1 MKYLSKIYQ
10 SAAFMLLAG
19 LLFGCA
25 KVEEPDYREKD
36 YGYVQFKVYKA
47 ASYQTKTDPTIQYL
61 ADIAKVSLTMK
72 DSSGSEVTQTLVLS
86 ASTDLAAEY
95 GLRSEKLML
104 LADTY
109 TIDNYYL
116 YDKLDNMVASYSPS
130 ADNNKFT
137 VVAGGLSVHDLLAD
151 VVERGS
157 VRFSLI
163 KDFTETPETKT
174 PSVKEQYTFD
184 EIGYV
189 TIELKN
195 IKIKF
200 EMLPADFAIHFDD
213 DRKPDPDKDK
223 GWQTSSFECDTLVY
237 LKAGTYEV
245 RSYTVYNKDKDEL
258 EYNDEVQLSFSV
270 SDNVTTEVEVPVKLH
285 EDAYIKDYR
294 ALKKIHEAL
303 GGENWYYQG
312 DEWPV
317 GSNWDF
323 DKDIDLWGSQP
334 GVKLLDNGRVALIS
348 LSGFGISGD
357 MPAALGELTALEE
370 LYLGNHNEM
379 NFLDNDPTV
388 QFGTTSVNRMERHA
402 EYLRRSHT
410 LTQFS
415 EPIARGMKEKG
426 VWIPEIAL
434 YDSMTEKEIF
444 DARGNMRI
452 KPMQDVLPG
461 VKTNGLKSL
470 PKEIANLKNLRIFF
484 LANAAVTELPAELA
498 QCEEITDLE
507 IYNCPDMKNFP
518 AVISQLP
525 KLTSANLSANPQWKD
540 VDEGL
545 VALSTGPSAK
555 SLQIIYLNECSLT
568 VLPKEL
574 NNMKRLGMLSVA
586 SNKIH
591 TIESAY
597 PDISFVQLFLDNNE
611 ITEIPHTVVNGKRMF
626 FRIEDVETF
635 SCSYN
640 KLTRFPDIFDAGSMF
655 GMSSVNFSYNQIT
668 EIENGDSD
676 DYQGIY
682 VATLSLANNPDLKKY
697 PKCLATSKSKV
708 DYVNVRG
715 CGIEEIPEGSFTG
728 ENTKYLVSLDLSYNK
743 LKDFPRE
750 FTAASFP
757 YFYGLDLSY
766 NQLSEFP
773 YEPFDCASLTMLAV
787 RGQRNSKGERCLTE
801 WPTGV
806 YNHTGLRALYLGSN
820 DLGKINDTISY
831 LIYYLDISDNPNIV
845 FDASDICYNWQAGT
859 YFLLYDKT
867 QQILNCDAMLQ

>member
-1 MKYLSKIYQ
+1 MKLTRFVKLSAIATL
-10 SAAFMLLAG
+10 AA
-19 LLFGCA
+19 LFIASCA
-25 KVEEPDYREKD
+25 KVEEPDYREQD
-36 YGYVQFKVYKA
+36 YGYVQFKVFKA
-47 ASYQTKTDPTIQYL
+47 ASYQTKAESSIQYL
-61 ADIAKVSLTMK
+61 GDIAKVSLLLK
-72 DSSGSEVTQTLVLS
+72 NSAGSEVSQTLVLS
-86 ASTDLAAEY
+86 ASSDYAAEY

-116 YDKLDNMVASYSPS
+116 YDKLDNMVASYTPS
-130 ADNNKFT
+130 ADNKKFT

-157 VRFSLI
+157 IKFSLV
-163 KDFTETPETKT
+163 KDFTETPATKT
-174 PSVKEQYTFD
+174 SVVKEQYTFD

-195 IKIKF
+195 TDIKF
-200 EMLPADFAIHFDD
+200 EMLPADFSLHFDD
-213 DRKPDPDKDK
+213 QKKPDPNKDK

-237 LKAGTYEV
+237 IKAGTYEV
-245 RSYTVYNKDKDEL
+245 KSYTVYNKEKEEL
-258 EYNDEVQLSFSV
+258 EYNDEVTLSFSV
-270 SDNVTTEVEVPVKLH
+270 SDNTTTKVAVPVKLH

-294 ALKKIHEAL
+294 ALKKIYDAL
-303 GGENWYYQG
+303 DGPNWYYQG

-317 GSNWDF
+317 GSTWNF
-323 DKDIDLWGSQP
+323 DKDIDLWGDQP
-334 GVKLLDNGRVALIS
+334 GVKLHDNGRVALLS

-388 QFGTTSVNRMERHA
+388 QFGTTSLNRMDRHA
-402 EYLRRSHT
+402 EYLRRSHV

-426 VWIPEIAL
+426 VSIPEIAL
-434 YDSMTEKEIF
+434 YETMTEKEIF

-461 VKTNGLKSL
+461 VKTNNLKSL
-470 PKEIANLKNLRIFF
+470 PAEIAKLKNLRIFF
-484 LANAAVTELPAELA
+484 LANSAIPELPAELA

-518 AVISQLP
+518 TVISQLP
-525 KLTSANLSANPQWKD
+525 KLTSANLSANPQWND

-545 VALSTGPSAK
+545 VALGTGLSAK
-555 SLQIIYLNECSLT
+555 ALQIIYMNECSLT

-574 NNMKRLGMLSVA
+574 NNMKKLGMLSVA

-597 PDISFVQLFLDNNE
+597 PDIAFVQLFLDNNQ
-611 ITEIPHTVVNGKRMF
+611 ITEIPSTIRNGKRIF
-626 FRIEDVETF
+626 FRTEDVETF

-640 KLTRFPDIFDAGSMF
+640 KLTKFPDIFDAESIY
-655 GMSSVNFSYNQIT
+655 GMSSVDFSYNCIT
-668 EIENGDSD
+668 EFENQDA

-682 VATLSLANNPDLKKY
+682 VATLSLANNPDLKKF
-697 PKCLATSKSKV
+697 PKCIADSKSKV
-708 DYVNVRG
+708 DYINVRG
-715 CGIEEIPEGSFTG
+715 CGIEEIPAGSFTG

-787 RGQRNSKGERCLTE
+787 RGQRNEKGERCLSE

-806 YNHTGLRALYLGSN
+806 YNHTGLRALYVGSN

-831 LIYYLDISDNPNIV
+831 LIYFLDISDNPNIV
-845 FDASDICYNWQAGT
+845 FDASDICYNWQSGT

-867 QQILNCDAMLQ
+867 QKILNCDAMLQ

>member
-1 MKYLSKIYQ
+1 MRYLTKIYRLI
-10 SAAFMLLAG
+10 ALALVAG
-19 LLFGCA
+19 TVLGCA
-25 KVEEPDYREKD
+25 AVEEPDFREKD
-36 YGYVQFKVYKA
+36 YGYVQFKIYKA
-47 ASYQTKTDPTIQYL
+47 ASYQTKAESQIQYL
-61 ADIAKVSLTMK
+61 GDIAKVNLVMK
-72 DSSGSEVTQTLVLS
+72 ASDGSEVSQTLVLS
-86 ASTDLAAEY
+86 ASSDYAAEY

-116 YDKLDNMVASYSPS
+116 YDKLDNLVASYAP
-130 ADNNKFT
+130 ADGQDKFT

-157 VRFSLI
+157 IRFSLI

-174 PSVKEQYTFD
+174 SVVKEQYTFD

-195 IKIKF
+195 TDIKF
-200 EMLPADFAIHFDD
+200 EMLPADFSIHFDEQK
-213 DRKPDPDKDK
+213 KPDPDQDK
-223 GWQTSSFECDTLVY
+223 GWQTSSFECDTLVSI
-237 LKAGTYEV
+237 KAGTYEV
-245 RSYTVYNKDKDEL
+245 KSYTVYNRDKDEL
-258 EYNDEVQLSFSV
+258 EYNDEVQLSFTV
-270 SDNVTTEVEVPVKLH
+270 KDNITTEVKVPVKLH

-303 GGENWYYQG
+303 DGKNWYYQG

-357 MPAALGELTALEE
+357 MPAALGDLTALEE
-370 LYLGNHNEM
+370 LYLGNHNET
-379 NFLDNDPTV
+379 NFLDEDPTV
-388 QFGTTSVNRMERHA
+388 QFGTTSANRMARHS
-402 EYLRRSHT
+402 EYLRKTHV

-426 VWIPEIAL
+426 VSIPEIAL
-434 YDSMTEKEIF
+434 YDTMTEKDIF

-461 VKTNGLKSL
+461 VKTNNLTSL
-470 PKEIANLKNLRIFF
+470 PAEISKLKNLRILFI
-484 LANAAVTELPAELA
+484 ANTALTELPDELA

-507 IYNCPDMKNFP
+507 IYNCPDMKKFP
-518 AVISQLP
+518 TVISQLP
-525 KLTSANLSANPQWKD
+525 KLTSANLSANPQWED
-540 VDEGL
+540 VNDGL
-545 VALSTGPSAK
+545 RALGTGLSAK

-568 VLPKEL
+568 VLPTEI
-574 NNMKRLGMLSVA
+574 NNMKKLGMLSAA

-597 PDISFVQLFLDNNE
+597 PDISFVQLFLDDNE
-611 ITEIPHTVVNGKRMF
+611 ITEIPHTVRNGKRIF

-635 SCSYN
+635 SCTYN
-640 KLTRFPDIFDAGSMF
+640 KLSKFPDIFDAESIY
-655 GMSSVNFSYNQIT
+655 GMSSVDFSYNQIT
-668 EIENGDSD
+668 EFENQDA

-682 VATLSLANNPDLKKY
+682 VATLSLANNPGLKKF
-697 PKCLATSKSKV
+697 PKCIAESKSKV
-708 DYVNVRG
+708 DYINVRG
-715 CGIEEIPEGSFTG
+715 CGIEEIPEGSFKG

-757 YFYGLDLSY
+757 YFYGIDLSY
-766 NQLSEFP
+766 NQFASFP
-773 YEPFDCASLTMLAV
+773 YEPFDCASLTMFAL
-787 RGQRNSKGERCLTE
+787 RGQRNAKGERCLTE

-845 FDASDICYNWQAGT
+845 FDASDICYNWLSGT

-867 QQILNCDAMLQ
+867 QKILNCDEMLQ

>member
-1 MKYLSKIYQ
+1 MKYLTKIYQ
-10 SAAFMLLAG
+10 LIALALVAG
-19 LLFGCA
+19 TLFGCA
-25 KVEEPDYREKD
+25 KVEEPDYREQD

-47 ASYQTKTDPTIQYL
+47 ASYETKAESSIQYL
-61 ADIAKVSLTMK
+61 GDIAKVGLVLK
-72 DSSGSEVTQTLVLS
+72 SSDGSEVSQTLVLA
-86 ASTDLAAEY
+86 ASSDYAAEY

-109 TIDNYYL
+109 KIITYEL
-116 YDKLDNMVASYSPS
+116 YDKLDNMVASYTPTK
-130 ADNNKFT
+130 DYDEFT

-157 VRFSLI
+157 IKFSLI
-163 KDFTETPETKT
+163 KDFTETPQTKT
-174 PSVKEQYTFD
+174 SVVKEQYTFD
-184 EIGYV
+184 EISYV
-189 TIELKN
+189 TVELKN
-195 IKIKF
+195 TDIKF
-200 EMLPADFAIHFDD
+200 EMMPADFSLHFNDEK
-213 DRKPDPDKDK
+213 KPDPDQDK
-223 GWQTSSFECDTLVY
+223 GWQTSSCVCDTLVY
-237 LKAGTYEV
+237 IKAGVYEV
-245 RSYTVYNKDKDEL
+245 KSYTVYNESKEEL
-258 EYNDEVQLSFSV
+258 EYNDEVQLSFEV
-270 SDNVTTEVEVPVKLH
+270 FDNKTTEVKVPVKLH
-285 EDAYIKDYR
+285 EDAYIRDYR
-294 ALKKIHEAL
+294 ALKKIYDAL
-303 GGENWYYQG
+303 DGPNWYYQG

-317 GSNWDF
+317 GSTWNF
-323 DKDIDLWGSQP
+323 DKDIDLWGDQP
-334 GVKLLDNGRVALIS
+334 GVKLQDNGRVALLS

-379 NFLDNDPTV
+379 NFLDKDPTV
-388 QFGTTSVNRMERHA
+388 QFGTTSLNRMDRHA
-402 EYLRRSHT
+402 EYLRRSHV

-426 VWIPEIAL
+426 VSIPEISL
-434 YDSMTEKEIF
+434 YETMTEKEIF

-461 VKTNGLKSL
+461 VKTNNLKSL
-470 PKEIANLKNLRIFF
+470 PAEIAKLKNLRIFF
-484 LANAAVTELPAELA
+484 VANTALTELPAELA

-507 IYNCPDMKNFP
+507 VYNCPDMKKFP
-518 AVISQLP
+518 MVISQLP
-525 KLTSANLSANPQWKD
+525 KLTSANLSANPQWED
-540 VDEGL
+540 VNEGV
-545 VALSTGPSAK
+545 VALGTNLSAK
-555 SLQIIYLNECSLT
+555 SLQIIYMNECSLT
-568 VLPKEL
+568 VLPKEI
-574 NNMKRLGMLSVA
+574 NNMKKLGMLSVS

-597 PDISFVQLFLDNNE
+597 PDIAFVQLFLDNNQ
-611 ITEIPHTVVNGKRMF
+611 ITEIPHTVRNGKRIF

-640 KLTRFPDIFDAGSMF
+640 KLTKFPDIFDAESIY
-655 GMSSVNFSYNQIT
+655 GMSSVDFSYNNIT
-668 EIENGDSD
+668 EFENQDA

-682 VATLSLANNPDLKKY
+682 VATLSLANNPNLKKF
-697 PKCLATSKSKV
+697 PKCIADSKSKV
-708 DYVNVRG
+708 DYINVRG
-715 CGIEEIPEGSFTG
+715 CGIEEIPAGSFTG

-766 NQLSEFP
+766 NQLSAFP

-787 RGQRNSKGERCLTE
+787 RGQRNEKGERCLTE

-806 YNHTGLRALYLGSN
+806 YNHTGLRALYVGSN

-831 LIYYLDISDNPNIV
+831 LIYFLDISDNPNII
-845 FDASDICYNWQAGT
+845 FDASDICYNWQSGT

-867 QQILNCDAMLQ
+867 QKILNCDAMLQ

>member
-1 MKYLSKIYQ
+1 
-10 SAAFMLLAG
+10 
-19 LLFGCA
+19 
-25 KVEEPDYREKD
+25 
-36 YGYVQFKVYKA
+36 
-47 ASYQTKTDPTIQYL
+47 
-61 ADIAKVSLTMK
+61 
-72 DSSGSEVTQTLVLS
+72 
-86 ASTDLAAEY
+86 
-95 GLRSEKLML
+95 ML

-116 YDKLDNMVASYSPS
+116 YDKLDNMVASYTPS
-130 ADNNKFT
+130 ADNKKFT

-157 VRFSLI
+157 IKFSLV
-163 KDFTETPETKT
+163 KDFTETPATKT
-174 PSVKEQYTFD
+174 SVVKEQYTFD

-195 IKIKF
+195 TDIKF
-200 EMLPADFAIHFDD
+200 EMLPADFSLHFDD
-213 DRKPDPDKDK
+213 QKKPDPNKDK

-237 LKAGTYEV
+237 IKAGTYEV
-245 RSYTVYNKDKDEL
+245 KSYTVYNKEKEEL
-258 EYNDEVQLSFSV
+258 EYNDEVTLSFSV
-270 SDNVTTEVEVPVKLH
+270 SDNTTTKVAVPVKLH

-294 ALKKIHEAL
+294 ALKKIYDAL
-303 GGENWYYQG
+303 DGPNWYYQG

-317 GSNWDF
+317 GSTWNF
-323 DKDIDLWGSQP
+323 DKDIDLWGDQP
-334 GVKLLDNGRVALIS
+334 GVKLHDNGRVALLS

-388 QFGTTSVNRMERHA
+388 QFGTTSLNRMDRHA
-402 EYLRRSHT
+402 EYLRRSHV

-426 VWIPEIAL
+426 VSIPEIAL
-434 YDSMTEKEIF
+434 YETMTEKEIF

-461 VKTNGLKSL
+461 VKTNNLKSL
-470 PKEIANLKNLRIFF
+470 PAEIAKLKNLRIFF
-484 LANAAVTELPAELA
+484 LANSAIPELPAELA

-518 AVISQLP
+518 TVISQLP
-525 KLTSANLSANPQWKD
+525 KLTSANLSANPQWND

-545 VALSTGPSAK
+545 VALGTGLSAK
-555 SLQIIYLNECSLT
+555 ALQIIYMNECSLT

-574 NNMKRLGMLSVA
+574 NNMKKLGMLSVA

-597 PDISFVQLFLDNNE
+597 PDIAFVQLFLDNNQ
-611 ITEIPHTVVNGKRMF
+611 ITEIPSTIRNGKRIF
-626 FRIEDVETF
+626 FRTEDVETF

-640 KLTRFPDIFDAGSMF
+640 KLTKFPDIFDAESIY
-655 GMSSVNFSYNQIT
+655 GMSSVDFSYNCIT
-668 EIENGDSD
+668 EFENQDA

-682 VATLSLANNPDLKKY
+682 VATLSLANNPDLKKF
-697 PKCLATSKSKV
+697 PKCIADSKSKV
-708 DYVNVRG
+708 DYINVRG
-715 CGIEEIPEGSFTG
+715 CGIEEIPAGSFTG

-787 RGQRNSKGERCLTE
+787 RGQRNEKGERCLSE

-806 YNHTGLRALYLGSN
+806 YNHTGLRALYVGSN

-831 LIYYLDISDNPNIV
+831 LIYFLDISDNPNIV
-845 FDASDICYNWQAGT
+845 FDASDICYNWQSGT

-867 QQILNCDAMLQ
+867 QKILNCDAMLQ

>member
-1 MKYLSKIYQ
+1 MKYLTKIYR
-10 SAAFMLLAG
+10 LTVLALVAG
-19 LLFGCA
+19 TVLGCTA
-25 KVEEPDYREKD
+25 VEAPDFREKD

-47 ASYQTKTDPTIQYL
+47 ASYQTKAESLIQYL
-61 ADIAKVSLTMK
+61 GDIAKVNLVMK
-72 DSSGSEVTQTLVLS
+72 ASDGSEVSQTLVLS
-86 ASTDLAAEY
+86 ASSDYAAEY

-109 TIDNYYL
+109 TIANYYL
-116 YDKLDNMVASYSPS
+116 YDKLDNLVASYAPG
-130 ADNNKFT
+130 DGQDKFT
-137 VVAGGLSVHDLLAD
+137 VVAGGLSVHDLVAD

-157 VRFSLI
+157 VRFSLV

-174 PSVKEQYTFD
+174 SVVKEQYTFD

-195 IKIKF
+195 TDIKF
-200 EMLPADFAIHFDD
+200 EMLPADFSIHFDD
-213 DRKPDPDKDK
+213 QKKPDPDADK
-223 GWQTSSFECDTLVY
+223 GWQTSSFECDTLVFI
-237 LKAGTYEV
+237 KAGTYEV
-245 RSYTVYNKDKDEL
+245 KSYTVYNRDKDEL
-258 EYNDEVQLSFSV
+258 EYNDEVQLSFTV
-270 SDNVTTEVEVPVKLH
+270 KDNITTEVKVPVKLH
-285 EDAYIKDYR
+285 EDAYIRDYR

-303 GGENWYYQG
+303 DGKNWYYQG

-370 LYLGNHNEM
+370 LYLGNHNET
-379 NFLDNDPTV
+379 NFLDEDPTV
-388 QFGTTSVNRMERHA
+388 QFGTTSANRMARHS
-402 EYLRRSHT
+402 EYLNKTHV

-426 VWIPEIAL
+426 VSIPEIAL
-434 YDSMTEKEIF
+434 YDTMTEKDIF

-461 VKTNGLKSL
+461 VKTNNLTSL
-470 PKEIANLKNLRIFF
+470 PAEISKLKNLRILFV
-484 LANAAVTELPAELA
+484 ANTALTELPDELA
-498 QCEEITDLE
+498 QCEELTDLE

-518 AVISQLP
+518 TVISQLP
-525 KLTSANLSANPQWKD
+525 KLTSANLSANPQWND
-540 VDEGL
+540 VNEGL
-545 VALSTGPSAK
+545 RALGTGLSAK

-568 VLPKEL
+568 VLPAEI
-574 NNMKRLGMLSVA
+574 NNMKKLGMLSVA

-597 PDISFVQLFLDNNE
+597 PDISFVQLFLDDNE
-611 ITEIPHTVVNGKRMF
+611 ITEIPHTVRNGKRIF

-635 SCSYN
+635 SCTYN
-640 KLTRFPDIFDAGSMF
+640 KLSKFPDIFDAESIY
-655 GMSSVNFSYNQIT
+655 GMSSVDFSYNQIT
-668 EIENGDSD
+668 EFENQDT

-682 VATLSLANNPDLKKY
+682 VATLSLANNPDLKKF
-697 PKCLATSKSKV
+697 PKCIADSKSKV
-708 DYVNVRG
+708 DYINVRG
-715 CGIEEIPEGSFTG
+715 CGIEEIPEGSFKG

-757 YFYGLDLSY
+757 YFYGIDLSY
-766 NQLSEFP
+766 NQFASFP
-773 YEPFDCASLTMLAV
+773 YEPFDCASLTMFAL
-787 RGQRNSKGERCLTE
+787 RGQRNANGERCLTE

-845 FDASDICYNWQAGT
+845 FDASDICYNWLSGT

-867 QQILNCDAMLQ
+867 QKILNCDEMLQ

>member
-1 MKYLSKIYQ
+1 MKYLTKIYQ
-10 SAAFMLLAG
+10 LIALVLVAG
-19 LLFGCA
+19 TVLGCA
-25 KVEEPDYREKD
+25 EVQEPDYREKD
-36 YGYVQFKVYKA
+36 YGYIQFKVYKA
-47 ASYQTKTDPTIQYL
+47 VSYQTKAESQIQYL
-61 ADIAKVSLTMK
+61 GDIAKVSLVMK
-72 DSSGSEVTQTLVLS
+72 SSDGSEVSQTLVLS
-86 ASTDLAAEY
+86 ASSDYAAEY

-116 YDKLDNMVASYSPS
+116 YDKLDNLVASYAPV
-130 ADNNKFT
+130 DGQDKFT

-157 VRFSLI
+157 IRFSLV

-174 PSVKEQYTFD
+174 SVVKEQYTFD

-195 IKIKF
+195 TDIKF
-200 EMLPADFAIHFDD
+200 EMLPADFSIHFDD
-213 DRKPDPDKDK
+213 QKKPDPNEDK
-223 GWQTSSFECDTLVY
+223 GWQTSSFECDTLVSI
-237 LKAGTYEV
+237 KAGTYEV
-245 RSYTVYNKDKDEL
+245 KSYTVYNKDKDEL
-258 EYNDEVQLSFSV
+258 EYNDEVQLSFTV
-270 SDNVTTEVEVPVKLH
+270 KDNVTTKVKVPVKLH

-303 GGENWYYQG
+303 DGKNWYYQG

-370 LYLGNHNEM
+370 LYLGNHNET
-379 NFLDNDPTV
+379 NFLDQDPTV
-388 QFGTTSVNRMERHA
+388 QFGTTSANRMARHS
-402 EYLRRSHT
+402 EYLRKTHI

-426 VWIPEIAL
+426 VSIPEIAL
-434 YDSMTEKEIF
+434 YDTMTEKDIF

-461 VKTNGLKSL
+461 VKTNNLTSL
-470 PKEIANLKNLRIFF
+470 PAEISKLKNLRILFI
-484 LANAAVTELPAELA
+484 ANAALTELPEELA

-518 AVISQLP
+518 TVISQLP

-540 VDEGL
+540 VNEGL
-545 VALSTGPSAK
+545 KALGTGLSAK

-568 VLPKEL
+568 VLPEEI
-574 NNMKRLGMLSVA
+574 NNMKKLGMLSVA

-611 ITEIPHTVVNGKRMF
+611 ITEIPHTIRNGKRIF

-635 SCSYN
+635 SCTYN
-640 KLTRFPDIFDAGSMF
+640 KLSKFPDIFDAESIY
-655 GMSSVNFSYNQIT
+655 GMSSVDFSYNQIT
-668 EIENGDSD
+668 EFENQDA

-682 VATLSLANNPDLKKY
+682 VATLSLANNPELKKF
-697 PKCLATSKSKV
+697 PKCIADSKSKV
-708 DYVNVRG
+708 DYINVRG
-715 CGIEEIPEGSFTG
+715 CGIEEIPEGSFKG

-757 YFYGLDLSY
+757 YFYGIDLSY
-766 NQLSEFP
+766 NQFASFP
-773 YEPFDCASLTMLAV
+773 YEPFDCASLTMFAL
-787 RGQRNSKGERCLTE
+787 RGQRNAKGERCLTE

-806 YNHTGLRALYLGSN
+806 YKHTGLRALYLGSN

-845 FDASDICYNWQAGT
+845 FDASDICYNWQSGT

-867 QQILNCDAMLQ
+867 QKILNCDAMLQ

>member
-1 MKYLSKIYQ
+1 MKYLTKIYQ
-10 SAAFMLLAG
+10 LIALVLVAG
-19 LLFGCA
+19 TVLGCA
-25 KVEEPDYREKD
+25 EVQEPDYREKD
-36 YGYVQFKVYKA
+36 YGYIQFKVYKA
-47 ASYQTKTDPTIQYL
+47 ASYQTKAESQIQYL
-61 ADIAKVSLTMK
+61 GDISKVSLVMK
-72 DSSGSEVTQTLVLS
+72 SSDGSEVSQTLVLS
-86 ASTDLAAEY
+86 ASSDYAAEY

-116 YDKLDNMVASYSPS
+116 YDKLDNLVASYAPG
-130 ADNNKFT
+130 DGQNTFT

-157 VRFSLI
+157 IRFSLI
-163 KDFTETPETKT
+163 KDFTETPETRA
-174 PSVKEQYTFD
+174 SVVKEQYTFD

-195 IKIKF
+195 TEIKF
-200 EMLPADFAIHFDD
+200 EMLPADFSIHFDD
-213 DRKPDPDKDK
+213 QKKPDPNEDK
-223 GWQTSSFECDTLVY
+223 GWQTSSFECDTLVSI
-237 LKAGTYEV
+237 KAGTYEV
-245 RSYTVYNKDKDEL
+245 KSYTVYNKDKDEL
-258 EYNDEVQLSFSV
+258 EYNDEVQLSFTV
-270 SDNVTTEVEVPVKLH
+270 KDNVTTEVKVPVKLH
-285 EDAYIKDYR
+285 EDAYIRDYR

-303 GGENWYYQG
+303 DGKNWYYQG

-357 MPAALGELTALEE
+357 MPAALGDLTALEE
-370 LYLGNHNEM
+370 LYLGNHNET
-379 NFLDNDPTV
+379 NFLDEDPTV
-388 QFGTTSVNRMERHA
+388 QFGTTSANRMARHS
-402 EYLRRSHT
+402 EYLRKTHV

-426 VWIPEIAL
+426 VSIPEIAL
-434 YDSMTEKEIF
+434 YETMTEKEIF

-461 VKTNGLKSL
+461 VKTNNLTSL
-470 PKEIANLKNLRIFF
+470 PAEISKLKNLRILFI
-484 LANAAVTELPAELA
+484 ANAALTELPDELA

-507 IYNCPDMKNFP
+507 IYNCPDMKEFP
-518 AVISQLP
+518 TVISKLP
-525 KLTSANLSANPQWKD
+525 KLTSANLSANPQWED
-540 VDEGL
+540 VNEGL
-545 VALSTGPSAK
+545 RALGTGLSAK

-568 VLPKEL
+568 VLPSEI
-574 NNMKRLGMLSVA
+574 NNMKKLGMLSVA

-611 ITEIPHTVVNGKRMF
+611 ITEIPHTIRNGKRIF

-635 SCSYN
+635 SCTYN
-640 KLTRFPDIFDAGSMF
+640 KLSKFPDIFDAESIY
-655 GMSSVNFSYNQIT
+655 GMSSVDFSYNEIT
-668 EIENGDSD
+668 EFENQDAG
-676 DYQGIY
+676 YQGIY
-682 VATLSLANNPDLKKY
+682 VATLSLANNPDLKKF
-697 PKCLATSKSKV
+697 PKCIADSKSKV
-708 DYVNVRG
+708 DYINVRG
-715 CGIEEIPEGSFTG
+715 CGIEEVPEGSFKG

-757 YFYGLDLSY
+757 YFYGIDLSY
-766 NQLSEFP
+766 NQFSSFP
-773 YEPFDCASLTMLAV
+773 YEPFDCASLTMFAL
-787 RGQRNSKGERCLTE
+787 RGQRNAKGERCLTE

-845 FDASDICYNWQAGT
+845 FDASDICYNWQSGT

-867 QQILNCDAMLQ
+867 QKILNCDAMLQ

>member
-1 MKYLSKIYQ
+1 MKYLTKIYQ
-10 SAAFMLLAG
+10 LIALALVAG
-19 LLFGCA
+19 TVFGCA
-25 KVEEPDYREKD
+25 KVEEPDYREQD

-47 ASYQTKTDPTIQYL
+47 ASYQTKAESSIQYL
-61 ADIAKVSLTMK
+61 GDIAKVSLVLK
-72 DSSGSEVTQTLVLS
+72 GSDGSEVSQTLVLS
-86 ASTDLAAEY
+86 ASSDYAAEY

-116 YDKLDNMVASYSPS
+116 YDKLDNMVASYTPA
-130 ADNNKFT
+130 ADHKEFT
-137 VVAGGLSVHDLLAD
+137 VVPGGLSVHDLLAD

-157 VRFSLI
+157 IKFSLV
-163 KDFTETPETKT
+163 KDFTETPATKT
-174 PSVKEQYTFD
+174 SVVKEQYTFD

-195 IKIKF
+195 TDIKF
-200 EMLPADFAIHFDD
+200 EMLPADFSLHFNDEK
-213 DRKPDPDKDK
+213 KPDPNQDK

-237 LKAGTYEV
+237 IKAGTYEV
-245 RSYTVYNKDKDEL
+245 KSYTVYNKEKEEL
-258 EYNDEVQLSFSV
+258 EYNDEVTLSFSV
-270 SDNVTTEVEVPVKLH
+270 TDNTTTKVAVPVKLH

-294 ALKKIHEAL
+294 ALKKIYDAL
-303 GGENWYYQG
+303 DGPNWYYQG

-317 GSNWDF
+317 GSTWNF
-323 DKDIDLWGSQP
+323 DKDIDLWGDQP
-334 GVKLLDNGRVALIS
+334 GVKLQDNGRVALLS

-388 QFGTTSVNRMERHA
+388 QFGTTSLNRMDRHA
-402 EYLRRSHT
+402 EYLRRSHV

-426 VWIPEIAL
+426 VSIPEIAL
-434 YDSMTEKEIF
+434 YETMTEKEIF
-444 DARGNMRI
+444 DARGDMRI

-461 VKTNGLKSL
+461 VKTNNLKSL
-470 PKEIANLKNLRIFF
+470 PAEIAKLKNLRIFF
-484 LANAAVTELPAELA
+484 VANTALTELPAELA

-507 IYNCPDMKNFP
+507 VYNCPDMKKFP
-518 AVISQLP
+518 MVISQLP
-525 KLTSANLSANPQWKD
+525 KLTSANLSANPQWED
-540 VDEGL
+540 VNEGV
-545 VALSTGPSAK
+545 VALGTNLSAK
-555 SLQIIYLNECSLT
+555 SLQIIYMNECSLT
-568 VLPKEL
+568 VLPKEI
-574 NNMKRLGMLSVA
+574 NNMKKLGMLSVS

-597 PDISFVQLFLDNNE
+597 PDIAFVQLFLDNNQ
-611 ITEIPHTVVNGKRMF
+611 ITEIPSTVRNGKRIF
-626 FRIEDVETF
+626 FRTEDVETF

-640 KLTRFPDIFDAGSMF
+640 KLTKFPDIFDAESIY
-655 GMSSVNFSYNQIT
+655 GMSSVDFSYNNIT
-668 EIENGDSD
+668 EFENQDA

-682 VATLSLANNPDLKKY
+682 VATLSLANNPNLKKF
-697 PKCLATSKSKV
+697 PKCIADSKSKV
-708 DYVNVRG
+708 DYINVRG

-766 NQLSEFP
+766 NQLSAFP

-787 RGQRNSKGERCLTE
+787 RGQRNEKGERCLTE

-806 YNHTGLRALYLGSN
+806 YNHTGLRALYVGSN

-831 LIYYLDISDNPNIV
+831 LIYFLDISDNPNII
-845 FDASDICYNWQAGT
+845 FDASDICYNWQSGT

-867 QQILNCDAMLQ
+867 QKILNCDAMLQ

>member
-1 MKYLSKIYQ
+1 MKYLTKIYQ
-10 SAAFMLLAG
+10 LIALALVAG
-19 LLFGCA
+19 TVFGCA
-25 KVEEPDYREKD
+25 KVEEPDYREQD

-47 ASYQTKTDPTIQYL
+47 ASYQTKAESAIQYL
-61 ADIAKVSLTMK
+61 GDIAKVSLVMK
-72 DSSGSEVTQTLVLS
+72 SSEGSEVSQTLVLA
-86 ASTDLAAEY
+86 ASTDYAAEY

-109 TIDNYYL
+109 RITTYEL
-116 YDKLDNMVASYSPS
+116 YDKLDNMVASYTPTESH
-130 ADNNKFT
+130 DEFT

-157 VRFSLI
+157 IKFSLI
-163 KDFTETPETKT
+163 KDFTETPQTKT
-174 PSVKEQYTFD
+174 SVVKEQYTFD
-184 EIGYV
+184 EISYV
-189 TIELKN
+189 TVELKN
-195 IKIKF
+195 TDIKF
-200 EMLPADFAIHFDD
+200 EMMPADFSLHFNDEK
-213 DRKPDPDKDK
+213 KPDPNQDK
-223 GWQTSSFECDTLVY
+223 GWQTSSCVCDTLVY
-237 LKAGTYEV
+237 IKAGVYEV
-245 RSYTVYNKDKDEL
+245 KSYTVYNESKEEL
-258 EYNDEVQLSFSV
+258 EYNDEVQLSFEV
-270 SDNVTTEVEVPVKLH
+270 FDNKTTEVKVPVKLH
-285 EDAYIKDYR
+285 EDAYIRDYR
-294 ALKKIHEAL
+294 ALKKIYDAL
-303 GGENWYYQG
+303 DGPNWYYQG

-317 GSNWDF
+317 GSTWNF
-323 DKDIDLWGSQP
+323 DKDIDLWGDQP
-334 GVKLLDNGRVALIS
+334 GVKLQDNGRVALLS

-388 QFGTTSVNRMERHA
+388 QFGTNSLNRMDRHA
-402 EYLRRSHT
+402 EYLRRSHV

-426 VWIPEIAL
+426 VSIPEISL
-434 YDSMTEKEIF
+434 YDTMTEKEIF
-444 DARGNMRI
+444 DARGEMRI

-461 VKTNGLKSL
+461 VKTNNLKSL
-470 PKEIANLKNLRIFF
+470 PAEIAKLKNLRIFF
-484 LANAAVTELPAELA
+484 VANTALTELPAELA

-507 IYNCPDMKNFP
+507 VYNCPDMKQFP
-518 AVISQLP
+518 MVISQLP
-525 KLTSANLSANPQWKD
+525 KLTSANLSANPQWED
-540 VDEGL
+540 VNEGL
-545 VALSTGPSAK
+545 VALGTNLSAK
-555 SLQIIYLNECSLT
+555 SLQIIYMNECSLT
-568 VLPKEL
+568 VLPKEI
-574 NNMKRLGMLSVA
+574 NNMKKLGMLSVS

-597 PDISFVQLFLDNNE
+597 PDIAFVQLFLDNNK
-611 ITEIPHTVVNGKRMF
+611 ITEIPHTVRNGKRIF

-640 KLTRFPDIFDAGSMF
+640 QLTKFPDIFDAESIY
-655 GMSSVNFSYNQIT
+655 GMSSVDFSYNNIT
-668 EIENGDSD
+668 EFENQDA

-682 VATLSLANNPDLKKY
+682 VATLSLANNPNLKKF
-697 PKCLATSKSKV
+697 PKCIADSKSKV
-708 DYVNVRG
+708 DYINVRG
-715 CGIEEIPEGSFTG
+715 CGIEEIPAGSFTG

-766 NQLSEFP
+766 NQLSAFP

-787 RGQRNSKGERCLTE
+787 RGQRNEKGERCLTE

-806 YNHTGLRALYLGSN
+806 YNHTGLRALYVGSN

-831 LIYYLDISDNPNIV
+831 LIYFLDISDNPNII
-845 FDASDICYNWQAGT
+845 FDASDICYNWQSGT

-867 QQILNCDAMLQ
+867 QKILNCDAMLQ

>member
-1 MKYLSKIYQ
+1 MKYLTKIYR
-10 SAAFMLLAG
+10 LTVLALVAG
-19 LLFGCA
+19 TVLGCTA
-25 KVEEPDYREKD
+25 VEVPDFREKD

-47 ASYQTKTDPTIQYL
+47 ASYQTKAESLIQYL
-61 ADIAKVSLTMK
+61 GDIAKVNLVMK
-72 DSSGSEVTQTLVLS
+72 ASDGSEVSQTLVLS
-86 ASTDLAAEY
+86 ASSDYAAEY

-116 YDKLDNMVASYSPS
+116 YDKLDNLVASYAPG
-130 ADNNKFT
+130 DGQDKFT
-137 VVAGGLSVHDLLAD
+137 VVAGGLSVHDLVAD

-157 VRFSLI
+157 VRFSLV

-174 PSVKEQYTFD
+174 SVVKEQYTFD

-195 IKIKF
+195 TDIKF
-200 EMLPADFAIHFDD
+200 EMLPADFSIHFDD
-213 DRKPDPDKDK
+213 QKKPDPDADK
-223 GWQTSSFECDTLVY
+223 GWQTSSFECDTLVFI
-237 LKAGTYEV
+237 KAGTYEV
-245 RSYTVYNKDKDEL
+245 KSYTVYNRDKDEL
-258 EYNDEVQLSFSV
+258 EYNDEVQLSFTV
-270 SDNVTTEVEVPVKLH
+270 KDNITTEVKVPVKLH
-285 EDAYIKDYR
+285 EDAYIRDYR

-303 GGENWYYQG
+303 DGKNWYYQG

-370 LYLGNHNEM
+370 LYLGNHNET
-379 NFLDNDPTV
+379 NFLDQDPTV
-388 QFGTTSVNRMERHA
+388 QFGTTSANRMARHS
-402 EYLRRSHT
+402 EYLNKTHV

-426 VWIPEIAL
+426 VSIPEIAL
-434 YDSMTEKEIF
+434 YDTMTEKDIF

-461 VKTNGLKSL
+461 VKTNNLTSL
-470 PKEIANLKNLRIFF
+470 PAEISKLKNLRILFI
-484 LANAAVTELPAELA
+484 ANTALTELPDELA

-518 AVISQLP
+518 TVISQLP
-525 KLTSANLSANPQWKD
+525 KLTSANLSANPQWND
-540 VDEGL
+540 VNEGL
-545 VALSTGPSAK
+545 RSLGTGLSAK

-568 VLPKEL
+568 VLPAEI
-574 NNMKRLGMLSVA
+574 NNMKKLGMLSVA

-597 PDISFVQLFLDNNE
+597 PDISFVQLFLDDNE
-611 ITEIPHTVVNGKRMF
+611 ITEIPHTVRNGKRIF

-635 SCSYN
+635 SCTYN
-640 KLTRFPDIFDAGSMF
+640 KLSKFPDIFDAESIY
-655 GMSSVNFSYNQIT
+655 GMSSVDFSYNQIT
-668 EIENGDSD
+668 EFENQDT

-682 VATLSLANNPDLKKY
+682 VATLSLANNPDLKKF
-697 PKCLATSKSKV
+697 PKCIADSKSKV
-708 DYVNVRG
+708 DYINVRG
-715 CGIEEIPEGSFTG
+715 CGIEEIPEGSFKG

-757 YFYGLDLSY
+757 YFYGIDLSY
-766 NQLSEFP
+766 NQFASFP
-773 YEPFDCASLTMLAV
+773 YEPFDCASLTMFAL
-787 RGQRNSKGERCLTE
+787 RGQRNANGERCLTE

-845 FDASDICYNWQAGT
+845 FDASDICYNWLSGT

-867 QQILNCDAMLQ
+867 QKILNCDEMLQ

>member
-10 SAAFMLLAG
+10 LIAAALMAVSVL
-19 LLFGCA
+19 GCA
-25 KVEEPDYREKD
+25 KVEEPDYRDMD
-36 YGYVQFKVYKA
+36 YGYIQFKVYKA
-47 ASYQTKTDPTIQYL
+47 ASYQTKADPVIKYL
-61 ADIAKVSLTMK
+61 GDVAKISLVMK
-72 DSSGSEVTQTLVLS
+72 SSAGSEISQTLVLS
-86 ASTDLAAEY
+86 ASSAAAAEY

-109 TIDNYYL
+109 TISTYTL
-116 YDKLDNMVASYSPS
+116 YDKLDNLIATYSPDPEFKS
-130 ADNNKFT
+130 FT
-137 VVAGGLSVHDLLAD
+137 VVPGGLCVHDLLAD

-157 VRFSLI
+157 VKFSLI
-163 KDFTETPETKT
+163 KDFTETPQTKA
-174 PSVKEQYTFD
+174 SVVKEQYTFD

-195 IKIKF
+195 TDVKF
-200 EMLPADFAIHFDD
+200 EMLPADFSIHFDD
-213 DRKPDPDKDK
+213 QKKPDQNKDK

-237 LKAGTYEV
+237 INAGTYEIK
-245 RSYTVYNKDKDEL
+245 SYTVYNKDKDEL
-258 EYNDEVQLSFSV
+258 EYNDEVNCSFQV
-270 SDNVTTEVEVPVKLH
+270 SDNVTTEVQVPVRLH
-285 EDAYIKDYR
+285 EDAYIRDYR
-294 ALKKIHEAL
+294 VLKKIYDAL
-303 GGENWYYQG
+303 DGKNWYYQG
-312 DEWPV
+312 DEWPI
-317 GSNWDF
+317 GSTWDF

-357 MPAALGELTALEE
+357 LPAAIGDLTALEE
-370 LYLGNHNEM
+370 LYLGNHNET

-388 QFGTTSVNRMERHA
+388 QFGMSSSNRMERHS
-402 EYLRRSHT
+402 EYLRRSHV

-426 VWIPEIAL
+426 VSIPEIAL
-434 YDSMTEKEIF
+434 YETMSEKDIF
-444 DARGNMRI
+444 DANGNMRI
-452 KPMQDVLPG
+452 RPMQDVLPG
-461 VKTNGLKSL
+461 AKTNGLRSI

-484 LANAAVTELPAELA
+484 LANSAVTELPEEFA

-507 IYNCPDMKNFP
+507 IYNCPDMKKFP
-518 AVISQLP
+518 TVISKLP
-525 KLTSANLSANPQWKD
+525 KLTSANLSANPQWED
-540 VDEGL
+540 VDAGL
-545 VALSTGPSAK
+545 VALGTGPSAK
-555 SLQIIYLNECSLT
+555 SLQIIYMNECSLT
-568 VLPKEL
+568 VLPKEI
-574 NNMKRLGMLSVA
+574 NNMKKLGMLSVS

-597 PDISFVQLFLDNNE
+597 PDIAFVQLFLDNNE

-640 KLTRFPDIFDAGSMF
+640 KLTKFPDIFDAQSIY

-668 EIENGDSD
+668 EFENEDSE

-682 VATLSLANNPDLKKY
+682 VATLSIANNPNLKKY
-697 PKCLATSKSKV
+697 PKCLATSNSKV
-708 DYVNVRG
+708 DYVNARG
-715 CGIEEIPEGSFTG
+715 CGIEVIPEGSFKG

-787 RGQRNSKGERCLTE
+787 RGQRNEKGERCLTE

-806 YNHTGLRALYLGSN
+806 YNHTGLRALYVGSN

-845 FDASDICYNWQAGT
+845 FDASDICYNWQSGT

-867 QQILNCDAMLQ
+867 QKILNCDAMLQ